1 MTFKQICKVINN
13 QVTITLPQNF
23 ESTTQVTVVIDDQV
37 DKTSLKLDKLKKAAN
52 DPLFIAD
59 IMEIQKDFDSIDN
72 ETI

>member
-1 MTFKQICKVINN
+1 MTFKQICTVINN

-23 ESTTQVTVVIDDQV
+23 ESRKQVTVVIDDQI
-37 DKTSLKLDKLKKAAN
+37 DKRSQKLDKLKKAAN

-59 IMEIQKDFDSIDN
+59 IMEIKKDFDSIDN

>member
-1 MTFKQICKVINN
+1 MTFKQICKVVNN
-13 QVTITLPQNF
+13 QVIVTLPQNF

-37 DKTSLKLDKLKKAAN
+37 DKRGLKLDKLKKAAN